1 MTPLLFDSF
10 ALLRFLQ
17 KEPGSEKVRDLL
29 TAAASQHNPCLL
41 NVINF
46 GEVLYTTQRRFGAEA
61 RMQVFIALRQLGL
74 VVLPCPEELV
84 YRAAELKAVY
94 AMSYA
99 DTFAVA
105 SALEHKACLVTGDP
119 EFRQVEHLVE
129 IVWV

>member
-1 MTPLLFDSF
+1 LTPLLFDSF

-29 TAAASQHNPCLL
+29 KVATRKHNPCLL

-46 GEVLYTTQRRFGAEA
+46 GEVLYTTQRRFGQEA
-61 RMQVFIALRQLGL
+61 RMQVFVALQQMGL
-74 VVLPCPEELV
+74 VILPCPEQLV
-84 YRAAELKAVY
+84 YRAAELKADY

-105 SALEHKACLVTGDP
+105 SAMEHKARLVTGDP
-119 EFRQVEHLVE
+119 EFRQVEQLVKIE
-129 IVWV
+129 WV

>member
-1 MTPLLFDSF
+1 MTPWLFDSF

-29 TAAASQHNPCLL
+29 KVATRGDNRCLI

-61 RMQVFIALRQLGL
+61 RMQVFVALRQMEI
-74 VVLPCPEELV
+74 VILPCPDHLV

-105 SALEHKACLVTGDP
+105 SAMEHKACLVTGDP
-119 EFRQVEHLVE
+119 EFRLVE
-129 IVWV
+129 ELVKIEWV